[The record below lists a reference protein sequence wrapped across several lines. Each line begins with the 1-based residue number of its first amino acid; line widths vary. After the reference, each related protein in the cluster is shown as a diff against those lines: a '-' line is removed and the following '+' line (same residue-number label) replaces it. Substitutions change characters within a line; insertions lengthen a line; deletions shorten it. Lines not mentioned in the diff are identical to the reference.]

1 VDMGMSLPA
10 VLPEA
15 DRSVLVVRVNRATA
29 TVREVLRARIIL
41 ALSEHGVRETAR
53 RVGCAK
59 STVVKWRDRYR
70 AEGLAGLRDRPRSGA
85 PRIHSDARRRAV
97 AATATSQPP
106 RPWGCWTHARLA
118 ERVNSQLAP
127 AGPAATAGGGPV
139 RPVSACWVGRVL
151 REAHI
156 RVHRV
161 RGWLHRK
168 PDPLFDARIAAIE
181 AAVAA
186 AGAGHSAVICL
197 DEKTAVGVRT
207 PCHRDSY
214 GPDGRRRREFEYR
227 RAGNLAWEGTQEASG
242 GGTSRARGRDRR
254 GISLRRARSRM
265 GSAAF
270 TTVLDYLLAAQ
281 GTDFTIIMDNG
292 STHTSAYTTRWLN
305 AHPQVQVLFTPIHA
319 SWANPEE
326 VVFSILTRQVL
337 TGGHFTSGDDL
348 DDAVQQWVALR
359 NQHPLPVRWAYQKR
373 VPRTSNAK
381 HYAWAAASADE

>member
-1 VDMGMSLPA
+1 MSLPT

-15 DRSVLVVRVNRATA
+15 DRSVLMVRVNRATA

-53 RVGCAK
+53 QVGCAK

-70 AEGLAGLRDRPRSGA
+70 VEGLAGLRDRPRSGA
-85 PRIHSDARRRAV
+85 PRIHSDAQRRAV

-118 ERVNSQLAP
+118 ERVNSQLAA
-127 AGPAATAGGGPV
+127 AGPAATAGSGPV

-227 RAGNLAWEGTQEASG
+227 RAGTLSWYGTQEATSG
-242 GGTSRARGRDRR
+242 VIA
-254 GISLRRARSRM
+254 LRRARSRM
-265 GSAAF
+265 DSAAF
-270 TTVLDYLLAAQ
+270 TTVLDDLLAAQ

-292 STHTSAYTTRWLN
+292 STHTSAYTSRWLD

-337 TGGHFTSGDDL
+337 TGGHFTGGDDL
-348 DDAVQQWVALR
+348 DHAAQQWVALR
-359 NQHPLPVRWAYQKR
+359 NQHPLPVRWAHQKR
-373 VPRTSNAK
+373 VPRTSDAE
-381 HYAWAAASADE
+381 H

>member
-1 VDMGMSLPA
+1 MSLPTA
-10 VLPEA
+10 LPEA
-15 DRSVLVVRVNRATA
+15 DRSVLTARVNRATA

-41 ALSEHGVRETAR
+41 ALSDHGVRKTAR
-53 RVGCAK
+53 LVGCAK
-59 STVVKWRDRYR
+59 STVVRWRDRYR
-70 AEGLAGLRDRPRSGA
+70 ADGLAGLRDRPRSGA
-85 PRIHSDARRRAV
+85 PRIHSDAARRAV
-97 AATATSQPP
+97 AAAATSDPP

-118 ERVNSQLAP
+118 ERVNSRLAAVGDAAP
-127 AGPAATAGGGPV
+127 AGSGRV

-151 REAHI
+151 RDAHI

-186 AGAGHSAVICL
+186 AAAGQCTVICL
-197 DEKTAVGVRT
+197 DEKTAVGVRA

-227 RAGNLAWEGTQEASG
+227 RAGTLSWYGTQEAATG
-242 GGTSRARGRDRR
+242 DIA
-254 GISLRRARSRM
+254 LRRARSRM
-265 GSAAF
+265 DSAAF
-270 TTVLDYLLAAQ
+270 TTVLDDLLAAQ
-281 GTDFTIIMDNG
+281 GTDVTIIMDNG
-292 STHTSAYTTRWLN
+292 STHTSAHTTRWIDD
-305 AHPQVQVLFTPIHA
+305 HPDVQVLFTPIHA

-337 TGGHFTSGDDL
+337 TGGHFASGDDL
-348 DDAVQQWVALR
+348 DDTAQQWVALR

-373 VPRTSNAK
+373 VPRTSDAE
-381 HYAWAAASADE
+381 H

>member
-1 VDMGMSLPA
+1 MGMSLPT
-10 VLPEA
+10 A

-70 AEGLAGLRDRPRSGA
+70 VEGLAGLRDRPRSGA
-85 PRIHSDARRRAV
+85 PRIHGDAQRRAV

-118 ERVNSQLAP
+118 ERVNSQLAA
-127 AGPAATAGGGPV
+127 AGPAGTAGGGPV

-151 REAHI
+151 RDAHI

-168 PDPLFDARIAAIE
+168 PDPQFEERIAAIE
-181 AAVAA
+181 AAVAVA
-186 AGAGHSAVICL
+186 RRGQRTVLCL
-197 DEKTAVGVRT
+197 DEKTALPVRT
-207 PCHRDSY
+207 PCHPDTY
-214 GPDGRRRREFEYR
+214 GPDGRRRREFEYH
-227 RAGNLAWEGTQEASG
+227 RAGTLAWYGTQDA
-242 GGTSRARGRDRR
+242 GTGTIA
-254 GISLRRARSRM
+254 LRRAQTRM
-265 GSAAF
+265 DSAAF
-270 TTVLDYLLAAQ
+270 TTVLDDLAAEGQ
-281 GTDFTIIMDNG
+281 DVTIIMDNG
-292 STHTSAYTTRWLN
+292 STHTSAHTTRWIDQ
-305 AHPQVQVLFTPIHA
+305 HPQVQVLFTPLHT

-326 VVFSILTRQVL
+326 VVFSILTRQVI

-348 DDAVQQWVALR
+348 DDAAQQWVHIR
-359 NQHPLPVRWAYQKR
+359 NQQPLPVRWAYQTR
-373 VPRTSNAK
+373 VPRTSDLE
-381 HYAWAAASADE
+381 H